1 MADSKKC
8 INLVSQKEININL
21 NICKVMIITFNEL
34 RRIKDKLPSGSSQR
48 IADELGIDVETVR
61 NYFGGKHLDAKAGAG
76 IHIEQGPDGGVV
88 TLDDTTIFDAAM
100 RILNEQKEE

>member
-1 MADSKKC
+1 
-8 INLVSQKEININL
+8 
-21 NICKVMIITFNEL
+21 MIITFNEL

-61 NYFGGKHLDAKAGAG
+61 NYFRGKHLDAKAGAG

-100 RILNEQKEE
+100 RILNEQK